1 MIFDLVDYDR
11 FIELNPKVSYHYR
24 ILFPPYFLEMLSKFN
39 GHNVIKSFQSLE
51 NTQAKVIPEAFV
63 AGLFWAFWKA
73 QQYPYSNTPRL
84 GLSIHQGGHT

>member
-1 MIFDLVDYDR
+1 MIFHLVDYDK
-11 FIELNPKVSYHYR
+11 FIELNLRASHHSR
-24 ILFPPYFLEMLSKFN
+24 ILLPPYVLEMLSKLN

-51 NTQAKVIPEAFV
+51 NTQARVIPEAFV